1 MYRKRNLIMPNS
13 KIVSNFEV
21 YDNDLETVQV
31 EEQTKKYDR
40 IQAQLRFELAEGR
53 RSGEEEGWISS
64 KDVRNHFKARAN
76 TK

>member
-1 MYRKRNLIMPNS
+1 MPNS
-13 KIVSNFEV
+13 KMVSDFEV

-40 IQAQLRFELAEGR
+40 IEAQLRFELAEGR
-53 RSGEEEGWISS
+53 RSGEEEDWIPS
-64 KDVRNHFKARAN
+64 KDVRNHFKAHVN

>member
-1 MYRKRNLIMPNS
+1 MPNS
-13 KIVSNFEV
+13 KIVPNFENSN
-21 YDNDLETVQV
+21 NDLETVQV

-40 IQAQLRFELAEGR
+40 IEVQLRLIYELAEGK
-53 RSGEEEGWISS
+53 RSGEEGGWISS

>member
-1 MYRKRNLIMPNS
+1 MPNI
-13 KIVSNFEV
+13 KMVSNFEV

-40 IQAQLRFELAEGR
+40 IEAQLRFELAEGR
-53 RSGEEEGWISS
+53 KSGEEGVWTSS
-64 KDVRNHFKARAN
+64 KDVRNHFKARVN